1 MKINDPC
8 LERGGL
14 KLKNIMTEISII
26 VPIYNEEENIKLF
39 LQRTEKVLDKI
50 GKSYEIIFALDPS
63 LDNSENIILEEI
75 KRNKNIKL
83 LIFSRQFGQPAA
95 TMAGI
100 SNCKGSYCVTIDV
113 DLQDPPEIIE
123 NLYNKIISG
132 YEVVYAKRKSRKG
145 ETFLKKLIS
154 SIAYYLI
161 NKFSDIQIPRDT
173 GDYRIF
179 SRRVIN
185 HLVKLNESHG
195 FLRGLVAFVGFKQS
209 FVEYDREKRFA
220 GKGKYNKFSGSLKI
234 GFNGLIGFSSK
245 PLFFMSVSG
254 FFIVLLSF
262 LLGFWCVIQKI
273 TDINLIPGLTTTAIL
288 ISFFA
293 GIQLLGLGL
302 LGEYVGRIY
311 DEVKQRPKY
320 ILDKKINF
328 ADE

>member
-1 MKINDPC
+1 
-8 LERGGL
+8 
-14 KLKNIMTEISII
+14 MTEISIV
-26 VPIYNEEENIKLF
+26 VPTYNEEENIKPF
-39 LQRTEKVLDKI
+39 LQRTEKVLDKL

-63 LDNSENIILEEI
+63 SDNTEKIILDEI

-100 SNCKGSYCVTIDV
+100 SSCKGSYCVIIDV

-145 ETFLKKLIS
+145 ETFFKKMIS

-161 NKFSDIQIPRDT
+161 SKFSDIHIPRDT

-185 HLVKLNESHG
+185 HLVKLKESHG
-195 FLRGLVAFVGFKQS
+195 FLRGLVAFVGFNQS
-209 FVEYDREKRFA
+209 FVMYDREERFA
-220 GKGKYNKFSGSLKI
+220 GKSKYNKFFGSLKI

-245 PLFFMSVSG
+245 PLFLMSVSG
-254 FFIVLLSF
+254 FLIAMLGF
-262 LLGFWCVIQKI
+262 LLGIWYIFQKI
-273 TDINLIPGLTTTAIL
+273 TDINLTPGLTTTVIL

-293 GIQLLGLGL
+293 GVQLLGLGL

-328 ADE
+328 DDNNKNEIK

>member
-1 MKINDPC
+1 
-8 LERGGL
+8 
-14 KLKNIMTEISII
+14 MTEISIV
-26 VPIYNEEENIKLF
+26 VPTYNEEENIKPF
-39 LQRTEKVLDKI
+39 LQRSEKVLDKL

-63 LDNSENIILEEI
+63 SDNTEKIILDEI

-100 SNCKGSYCVTIDV
+100 SSCKGSYCVIIDV

-145 ETFLKKLIS
+145 ETFFKKIIS

-161 NKFSDIQIPRDT
+161 NKFSDIHIPRDT

-185 HLVKLNESHG
+185 HLVKLKESHG
-195 FLRGLVAFVGFKQS
+195 FLRGLVAFVGFNQS
-209 FVEYDREKRFA
+209 FVMYDRQERFA
-220 GKGKYNKFSGSLKI
+220 GKSNYNKFFGSLKI

-245 PLFFMSVSG
+245 PLFLMSVSG
-254 FFIVLLSF
+254 FLIAMLGF
-262 LLGFWCVIQKI
+262 LLGIWYIFQKI
-273 TDINLIPGLTTTAIL
+273 TDINLTPGLTTTVIL

-293 GIQLLGLGL
+293 GVQLLGLGL

-328 ADE
+328 DDNNKNEIK

>member
-1 MKINDPC
+1 
-8 LERGGL
+8 
-14 KLKNIMTEISII
+14 MTEISIV
-26 VPIYNEEENIKLF
+26 VPTYNEEENIKPF
-39 LQRTEKVLDKI
+39 LQRTEKVLDKL

-63 LDNSENIILEEI
+63 SDNTEKIILDEI

-100 SNCKGSYCVTIDV
+100 SSCKGSYCVIIDV

-145 ETFLKKLIS
+145 ETFFKKMIS

-161 NKFSDIQIPRDT
+161 SKFSDIHIPRDT

-185 HLVKLNESHG
+185 HLVKLKESHG
-195 FLRGLVAFVGFKQS
+195 FLRGLVAFVGFNQS
-209 FVEYDREKRFA
+209 FVMYDREERFA
-220 GKGKYNKFSGSLKI
+220 GKSKYNKFFGSLKI

-245 PLFFMSVSG
+245 PLFLMSVSG
-254 FFIVLLSF
+254 FLITMLGF
-262 LLGFWCVIQKI
+262 LLGIWYIFQKI
-273 TDINLIPGLTTTAIL
+273 TDINLTPGLTTTVIL

-293 GIQLLGLGL
+293 GAQLLGLGL

-328 ADE
+328 DDNNKNEIK

>member
-1 MKINDPC
+1 
-8 LERGGL
+8 
-14 KLKNIMTEISII
+14 MTEISIV
-26 VPIYNEEENIKLF
+26 VPTYNEEENIKPF
-39 LQRTEKVLDKI
+39 LQRSEKVLDKL

-63 LDNSENIILEEI
+63 SDNTEKIILDEI

-100 SNCKGSYCVTIDV
+100 SSCKGSYCVIIDV

-145 ETFLKKLIS
+145 ETFFKKMIS

-161 NKFSDIQIPRDT
+161 NKFSDIHIPRDT

-185 HLVKLNESHG
+185 HLVKLKESHG
-195 FLRGLVAFVGFKQS
+195 FLRGLVAFVGFNQS
-209 FVEYDREKRFA
+209 FVMYDREERFA
-220 GKGKYNKFSGSLKI
+220 GKSNYNKFFGSLKI

-245 PLFFMSVSG
+245 PLFLMSVSG
-254 FFIVLLSF
+254 FLIAMLGF
-262 LLGFWCVIQKI
+262 LLGIWYIFQKI
-273 TDINLIPGLTTTAIL
+273 TDINLTPGLTTTVIL

-293 GIQLLGLGL
+293 GVQLLGLGL

-328 ADE
+328 DDNNKNEIK

>member
-1 MKINDPC
+1 
-8 LERGGL
+8 
-14 KLKNIMTEISII
+14 MTEISIV
-26 VPIYNEEENIKLF
+26 VPTYNEEENIKPF
-39 LQRTEKVLDKI
+39 LQRTEKVLDKL

-63 LDNSENIILEEI
+63 SDNTEKIILDEI

-100 SNCKGSYCVTIDV
+100 SSCKGSYCVIIDV

-145 ETFLKKLIS
+145 ETFFKKMIS

-161 NKFSDIQIPRDT
+161 NKFSDIHIPRDT

-185 HLVKLNESHG
+185 HLVKLKESHG
-195 FLRGLVAFVGFKQS
+195 FLRGLVAFVGFNQS
-209 FVEYDREKRFA
+209 FVMYDREERFA
-220 GKGKYNKFSGSLKI
+220 GKSNYNKFFGSLKI

-245 PLFFMSVSG
+245 PLFLMSVSG
-254 FFIVLLSF
+254 FLIAMLGF
-262 LLGFWCVIQKI
+262 LLGIWYIFQKI
-273 TDINLIPGLTTTAIL
+273 TDINLTPGLTTTVIL

-293 GIQLLGLGL
+293 GVQLLGLGL

-328 ADE
+328 DDNNKNEIK

>member
-1 MKINDPC
+1 
-8 LERGGL
+8 
-14 KLKNIMTEISII
+14 MTEISIV
-26 VPIYNEEENIKLF
+26 VPTYNEEENIKPF
-39 LQRTEKVLDKI
+39 LQRTEKVLDKL

-63 LDNSENIILEEI
+63 SDNTEKIILDEI

-100 SNCKGSYCVTIDV
+100 SSCKGSYCVIIDV

-145 ETFLKKLIS
+145 ETFFKKIIS

-161 NKFSDIQIPRDT
+161 NKFSDIHIPRDT

-195 FLRGLVAFVGFKQS
+195 FLRGLVAFVGFNQS
-209 FVEYDREKRFA
+209 FVMYDREERFS
-220 GKGKYNKFSGSLKI
+220 GKSKYNKFFGSLKI

-245 PLFFMSVSG
+245 PLFLMSVSG
-254 FFIVLLSF
+254 FLIAMLGF
-262 LLGFWCVIQKI
+262 LLGIWYIFQKI
-273 TDINLIPGLTTTAIL
+273 TDINLTPGLTTTVIL

-293 GIQLLGLGL
+293 GVQLLGLGL

-328 ADE
+328 DDNNKNEIK